1 MSGKEELS
9 IDKLEQFIEDLES
22 YTNAEGVIDIEH
34 NPEVK
39 GIINLSSFELKSLTA
54 EECCEKAFVVQ
65 GYCNYLQKIYN
76 KHLARF
82 KWCEELINHT
92 VASRANNF
100 DKYTKWEVK
109 VNSVIREDDF
119 IQKVWRVKRIAE
131 GSGRTIYEVNALI
144 RRQADTLLE
153 LSRRR
158 RNESYRHN

>member
-9 IDKLEQFIEDLES
+9 IEKLEVFIKDLEE
-22 YTNAEGVIDIEH
+22 YTSAEGVVRVEH
-34 NPEVK
+34 NPEVE
-39 GIINLSSFELKSLTA
+39 GIINLSSFELKSLTG

-65 GYCNYLQKIYN
+65 GYCNFLQKICN

-109 VNSVIREDDF
+109 VNSIIREDDF

-131 GSGRTIYEVNALI
+131 GRVTILTDTIRDI

-158 RNESYRHN
+158 RNESYR

>member
-9 IDKLEQFIEDLES
+9 IEKLEKFIEDLES
-22 YTNAEGVIDIEH
+22 YTNAEGVINIEH
-34 NPEVK
+34 NPEVE

-109 VNSVIREDDF
+109 VNSIIREDEF

-131 GSGRTIYEVNALI
+131 GRITILTDTVRDV

-153 LSRRR
+153 LGRRR
-158 RNESYRHN
+158 RNEPYRHN

>member
-1 MSGKEELS
+1 MNGKEELS
-9 IDKLEQFIEDLES
+9 IDKLEKFIEDLES
-22 YTNAEGVIDIEH
+22 YTNAEGVI
-34 NPEVK
+34 
-39 GIINLSSFELKSLTA
+39 
-54 EECCEKAFVVQ
+54 
-65 GYCNYLQKIYN
+65 
-76 KHLARF
+76 HLARC

-131 GSGRTIYEVNALI
+131 GRITILTDTVRDV

-153 LSRRR
+153 LGRRR